1 VRGLDDAEKTMTR
14 IHEQERRLYGE
25 ISATLAERL
34 PEVDVLAVELL
45 GPDRFCVFVDTPAGV
60 DHAICEGV
68 TNVLR
73 GYLDRYT
80 VDVSSPGFDRPVRTR
95 EHFASV
101 EGRRVAVRT
110 EHEIAG
116 RKRFRGE
123 VAEAGEQA
131 VGLVGDAGRV
141 EIPYDEIV
149 RGNVINGSAS
159 HE

>member
-14 IHEQERRLYGE
+14 IHEQERTLYGE

-60 DHAICEGV
+60 DHAICERV
-68 TNVLR
+68 TRVLR

-80 VDVSSPGFDRPVRTR
+80 VDVSSPGLDRPVRTR

-101 EGRRVAVRT
+101 EGRRVALRT

-131 VGLVGDAGRV
+131 VALVGDAGRV

-149 RGNVINGSAS
+149 RGNVLNGSAS

>member
-1 VRGLDDAEKTMTR
+1 MTR
-14 IHEQERRLYGE
+14 IHEQERTLYGE

-60 DHAICEGV
+60 DHAVCERV

-95 EHFASV
+95 EHFA
-101 EGRRVAVRT
+101 GP
-110 EHEIAG
+110 
-116 RKRFRGE
+116 K
-123 VAEAGEQA
+123 
-131 VGLVGDAGRV
+131 
-141 EIPYDEIV
+141 
-149 RGNVINGSAS
+149 GSAS
-159 HE
+159 PSGRSMRSAAASGSGARSPRPATRRLRSWAPPGGSRSPTTRSCGET

>member
-1 VRGLDDAEKTMTR
+1 MTR
-14 IHEQERRLYGE
+14 IHEQERALYGE

-34 PEVDVLAVELL
+34 PGIDVLAVELH
-45 GPDRFCVFVDTPAGV
+45 GPDRFCVFVDTPGGV
-60 DHAICEGV
+60 DHGICERV

-101 EGRRVAVRT
+101 EGRRVALRT
-110 EHEIAG
+110 EHEIGG

-123 VAEAGEQA
+123 VAEAGEPVVA
-131 VGLVGDAGRV
+131 LVGAAGRI

-149 RGNVINGSAS
+149 RANVINGSAS
-159 HE
+159 HD

>member
-1 VRGLDDAEKTMTR
+1 MTR
-14 IHEQERRLYGE
+14 IHEQEKTLYGE

-34 PEVDVLAVELL
+34 PDVDVLAVELL
-45 GPDRFCVFVDTPAGV
+45 GPDRFCVFVDAPAGV
-60 DHAICEGV
+60 DHAVCERV

-95 EHFASV
+95 EHFAGA
-101 EGRRVAVRT
+101 EGKRVAVRT
-110 EHEIAG
+110 EHEIGG

-123 VAEAGEQA
+123 VVEAGDQTVA
-131 VGLVGDAGRV
+131 LVGAAGRI

-149 RGNVINGSAS
+149 RGNVVNGSAS
-159 HE
+159 HD

>member
-1 VRGLDDAEKTMTR
+1 VRGLDDAEKIMTR
-14 IHEQERRLYGE
+14 IHEQERTLYGE

-45 GPDRFCVFVDTPAGV
+45 GPDRFCVFVDTLAGV
-60 DHAICEGV
+60 DHAVCERV

-131 VGLVGDAGRV
+131 VALVGDAGRV

-149 RGNVINGSAS
+149 RGNLINGSAS